1 MIKDYIAPAAA
12 LRKLK
17 AAYAQQQNVFIYG
30 VSGYGKTELVQ
41 QFLANRQHK
50 YYSFSD
56 IAPMPDMIAQNPNP
70 GECLTV
76 VLDDLHLLSS
86 NLLREKVLALCRR
99 EDIWLILMSRSP
111 LPHWLRASYVNQ
123 GFMII
128 PEEDLHLRGAE
139 MAAYL
144 QSQQLELS
152 PAELLHMEGATDG
165 NAYALR
171 YAVLLLK
178 QGQKVGSELYQ
189 QVWDAFADY
198 LEKHVFLSWDSDLL
212 EFFMR
217 LCVVSEFDLELAKM
231 ISGNSRAAAL
241 LERAMEIDNLL
252 HQKNGVYRL
261 SPIALQ
267 ALRNRAS
274 KFLGSERLKE
284 YACHAALYY
293 EMHEQFLPALKI
305 FETCNKTEQIHNLL
319 IRNAY
324 LTPGNGYYFEM
335 RKFYL
340 RLTDAEIAASPVL
353 MAGMSMLYSL
363 LMQPDKS
370 EHWYEQL
377 KLFAES
383 AVNGQKREALGR
395 LAYLDISLPHR
406 DSKNL
411 LTIFEQLQ
419 PVLNKDVNLP
429 QVSLTDN
436 LPSIINGAK
445 DLCWISRRDQKDVA
459 AYAPQLEQ
467 ILGSTGKGLIN
478 AGLGENIYE
487 QGGDTYEIL
496 RLLSR
501 SRLESDRGDS
511 LMISFVSIGLRVR
524 LNLLHGDVQAAKDIL
539 QPFMEQ
545 VKEQGFNHMLPNIQA
560 LFCRIALYEG
570 DKATI
575 IHWLAQAPTESK
587 EFNTLERYRYL
598 TKVRCYISCG
608 NYLQAQALLEKLR
621 YYAEQYHRPYIS
633 MEVGLLSAI
642 IKERLNGDWLGE
654 LLPVLRQASSY
665 GYIRLISEEG
675 AAINSLLQAA
685 RKECAN
691 DPQIDADWLHKL
703 LTETAGM
710 AVRYPIYLKKQLAE
724 IPDFSQTALTIL
736 RLQAD
741 GLSVNKIAE
750 QLNMKAVTV
759 KYHTRENY
767 RKLGVSGKT
776 DAVLAARNLGI
787 L

>member
-1 MIKDYIAPAAA
+1 MIKDYVAPAAA

-17 AAYAQQQNVFIYG
+17 SAYNQQQNVYIYG

-41 QFLANRQHK
+41 QFMNNRKHK

-56 IAPMPDMIAQNPNP
+56 VSAMPEMLSDTS
-70 GECLTV
+70 ERLTV
-76 VLDDLHLLSS
+76 VLDDIQLLTSD
-86 NLLREKVLALCRR
+86 LMREKVLNLCRK
-99 EDIWLILMSRSP
+99 ENIWVILISRSP

-128 PEEDLHLRGAE
+128 QEEDLHLRGVE

-152 PAELLHMEGATDG
+152 AAELLHLEGVTEG

-178 QGQKVGSELYQ
+178 QGQKIGPELYQ

-198 LEKHVFLSWDSDLL
+198 LEKHVFLSWDSNLL
-212 EFFMR
+212 DFFMQ
-217 LCVVSEFDLELAKM
+217 LCVVSEFDLELAKI

-241 LERAMEIDNLL
+241 LDRAKEVDNLL
-252 HQKNGVYRL
+252 HQKRDIYRF

-267 ALRNRAS
+267 ALRNRAI
-274 KFLGSERLKE
+274 KVFGSERLKD
-284 YACHAALYY
+284 YSCHAALYY
-293 EMHEQFLPALKI
+293 EMHEQFLPALKL
-305 FETCNKTEQIHNLL
+305 FSSCKKTEQIRNLL
-319 IRNAY
+319 IRNAS

-335 RKFYL
+335 RHFYL
-340 RLTDAEIAASPVL
+340 RLSDEEIASSIVL

-370 EHWYEQL
+370 EYWYNRLQE
-377 KLFAES
+377 FADS
-383 AVNGQKREALGR
+383 AINGQKREAMSR
-395 LAYLDISLPHR
+395 LAYLDVCLPHR
-406 DSKNL
+406 GSKNL
-411 LTIFEQLQ
+411 LEIFENLQ
-419 PVLNKDVNLP
+419 PLLEKDIIMP
-429 QVSLTDN
+429 EISLTDN
-436 LPSIINGAK
+436 LPSVISGAK
-445 DLCWISRRDQKDVA
+445 DLCWLSKQE
-459 AYAPQLEQ
+459 PEQ
-467 ILGSTGKGLIN
+467 IEMVMPLIERIMGINGRGVLN
-478 AGLGENIYE
+478 AALGENIYE

-501 SRLESDRGDS
+501 SRLESDLGDS
-511 LMISFVSIGLRVR
+511 LMLSFVSIGLRVR

-539 QPFMEQ
+539 RPFMEQ
-545 VKEQGFNHMLPNIQA
+545 VKEQGKTHLLPNIRA

-575 IHWLAQAPTESK
+575 IHWMTQAPTESK

-608 NYLQAQALLEKLR
+608 DYLQAQALLEKLR
-621 YYAEQYHRPYIS
+621 YYAEQYYRPYIR

-642 IKERLNGDWLGE
+642 IKERLNGNWLDE
-654 LLPVLRQASSY
+654 LLPVLRQASNL

-675 AAINSLLQAA
+675 AAINSLLQMA
-685 RKECAN
+685 RKECSN
-691 DPQIDADWLHKL
+691 DPQIDQDWLRRL

-710 AVRYPIYLKKQLAE
+710 AVRYPVYLKKQLAE
-724 IPDFSQTALTIL
+724 VPDFSQTALTIL

>member
-1 MIKDYIAPAAA
+1 MIKDYVAPATA
-12 LRKLK
+12 LHKLK
-17 AAYAQQQNVFIYG
+17 TACNQQQNVYIYG

-41 QFLANRQHK
+41 QFLANRPHK

-56 IAPMPDMIAQNPNP
+56 VSAMPEMLPETN
-70 GECLTV
+70 ERLTV
-76 VLDDLHLLSS
+76 VLDDLHLLTSDM
-86 NLLREKVLALCRR
+86 LRARVLYLCRQ
-99 EDIWLILMSRSP
+99 ENIWVIMMSRSP

-123 GFMII
+123 GFVII
-128 PEEDLHLRGAE
+128 PEEDLHMRGAE

-144 QSQQLELS
+144 RSQQLDLTA
-152 PAELLHMEGATDG
+152 AELLHLEGATDG

-198 LEKHVFLSWDSDLL
+198 LEKHVFPSWDSSLL
-212 EFFMR
+212 DFFMQ
-217 LCVVSEFDLELAKM
+217 LSVVSEFDLELAKI

-241 LERAMEIDNLL
+241 LDRALELDNLL
-252 HQKNGVYRL
+252 HQKRGVYRL

-267 ALRNRAS
+267 ALRNRAI
-274 KFLGSERLKE
+274 KFFGSERMID

-293 EMHEQFLPALKI
+293 EMHEQFLPALKLFDI
-305 FETCNKTEQIHNLL
+305 CGKQEQIRNLL

-324 LTPGNGYYFEM
+324 LTPDNGYYFEM
-335 RKFYL
+335 RQFYL
-340 RLTDAEIAASPVL
+340 RLTDEEISSNIVL

-363 LMQPDKS
+363 LIQPEKS
-370 EHWYEQL
+370 EYWYNRLQQ
-377 KLFAES
+377 FAES
-383 AVNGQKREALGR
+383 AVNGQKREALSR

-406 DSKNL
+406 GSKNL
-411 LTIFEQLQ
+411 LEIFTKLQ
-419 PVLNKDVNLP
+419 PTLEKDITLP
-429 QVSLTDN
+429 AISLTNN
-436 LPSIINGAK
+436 LPSVINGAK
-445 DLCWISRRDQKDVA
+445 DLCWLSRQEPESIA
-459 AYAPQLEQ
+459 ASSQLIES
-467 ILGSTGKGLIN
+467 ILGPNGKGVLE
-478 AGLGENIYE
+478 AGMGEIIYE

-501 SRLESDRGDS
+501 SRLESDLGDS
-511 LMISFVSIGLRVR
+511 LTLAFVSIGLRVR

-539 QPFMEQ
+539 YPFMEQ
-545 VKEQGFNHMLPNIQA
+545 VKEQGATHLLPNIRA
-560 LFCRIALYEG
+560 LLCRIALYEG

-575 IHWLAQAPTESK
+575 IHWLTQAPTESK

-608 NYLQAQALLEKLR
+608 DYLQGQALLEKMR
-621 YYAEQYHRPYIS
+621 YYAEQYHRPYIY

-642 IKERLNGDWLGE
+642 IKERLNGNWLDE
-654 LLPVLRQASSY
+654 LLPVLRQASAY

-675 AAINSLLQAA
+675 AAINPLLQAA
-685 RKECAN
+685 RKECSN
-691 DPQIDADWLHKL
+691 DSEIDSDWLRRL

-710 AVRYPIYLKKQLAE
+710 AVRYPVYLKKQLAE
-724 IPDFSQTALTIL
+724 VPDFSQTALTIL